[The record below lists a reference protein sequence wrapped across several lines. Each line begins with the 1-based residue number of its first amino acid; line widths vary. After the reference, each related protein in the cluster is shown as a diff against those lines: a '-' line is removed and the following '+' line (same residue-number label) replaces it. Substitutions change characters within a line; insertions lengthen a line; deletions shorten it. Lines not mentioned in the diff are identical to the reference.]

1 MPRGPRTTKGGKRR
15 SKLRLL
21 VLVTAPL
28 LLCCALFIAMDN
40 LILYWFV
47 LFNNDDDAEAR
58 RREDYHWYDNYGQ
71 QNPDGSGNTASPGY
85 TNKHQ
90 SGGGLEYA
98 LNTVAASLTIEEMK
112 TKETA
117 MRFFIYLM
125 DNKGYV
131 PNAIVGAM
139 SYMMQEGT
147 ALGTFTY
154 ESYKYCTGPS
164 GKYYDD
170 TLDNEAWLKWLD
182 GSGFNQA
189 VQLYA
194 NMRANGKS
202 VGYAAIGLGLTQ
214 ESDVWKWDGSKGTHR
229 ATDLINFA
237 ISKGGPWQ
245 YPNIQMMYYEQKF
258 QGDVAWDIDQSPGV
272 DPKSSTE
279 VTAAEWAGRVLCGI
293 GMPGWSYTLAL
304 DPAYPTSHESLQHHV
319 QYVPNAQAMYDQYSG
334 KDPWFYNADGSL
346 KYGGFAEGMC
356 PACGRSDTNDW
367 HCPFCGPV
375 YDNSTTQGLLLA
387 RVALLLAGTNRANGQ
402 SKILYDG
409 WGYETAAIKRS
420 ELTYYRRAHRVTC
433 NDQYTASCDRGVATA
448 VRLSG
453 IDPDFEK
460 AIVSNIQEYMENSPR
475 WECLGDASTVS
486 PQPGDVIAYHYGSRG
501 HIQIWMGQNVAG
513 ERWPS
518 TTAQMYQA
526 SYMEHHPDVANET
539 PKGETNATYPYKV
552 YRCVDPVYDSSYWI
566 KFVTEDSVDFS
577 DFKQPSGVPVT
588 YAGGNVFEP
597 GVNTGNNTGT
607 GSSNNNGP
615 AEADDDWFWPCGSIT
630 KLTSRMGP
638 RTYYMNGKPQS
649 DTHNA
654 NDIATPS
661 GTPIYAANNGT
672 VRTGSTTS
680 SPFDWSY
687 GNIVEINHGNGYI
700 TMYAHLSSFVVSD
713 GDVVSK
719 GDLIGYSGS
728 TGNSTGPHLHFQV
741 KYMGTNMDCLKLYPG
756 MTFTG
761 PNGNAI
767 AGG

>member
-71 QNPDGSGNTASPGY
+71 QNPDGSGSTASPGY

-170 TLDNEAWLKWLD
+170 TLDNDAWLKWLD
-182 GSGFNQA
+182 GSGFQQA

-194 NMRANGKS
+194 NMRAKGSS

-229 ATDLINFA
+229 ATDLLNFA

-346 KYGGFAEGMC
+346 KYGSTASGAC
-356 PACGRSDTNDW
+356 AACGKVDSNDW
-367 HCPFCGPV
+367 HCPFCGPT
-375 YDNSTTQGLLLA
+375 YDNTTPQGLLIA
-387 RVALLLAGTNRANGQ
+387 RMALLLSAENKVTQVSGAANYNAPEMVNE
-402 SKILYDG
+402 SSL
-409 WGYETAAIKRS
+409 A
-420 ELTYYRRAHRVTC
+420 YYRNAQHASGC
-433 NDQYTASCDRGVATA
+433 SHYASCDAAASLAIV
-448 VRLSG
+448 LSG
-453 IDPDFEK
+453 VDPNF
-460 AIVSNIQEYMENSPR
+460 R
-475 WECLGDASTVS
+475 RLGATSQRTSYCDNTSSWKFVGYVKDTNL
-486 PQPGDVIAYHYGSRG
+486 QPGDILFMASG
-501 HIQIWMGQNVAG
+501 HIAVWLGENVAG
-513 ERWPS
+513 ERWPGTTRNLYEASLDSPGS
-518 TTAQMYQA
+518 TFAFFPYSRTA
-526 SYMEHHPDVANET
+526 S
-539 PKGETNATYPYKV
+539 KGTGDIGNYYV
-552 YRCVDPVYDSSYWI
+552 YRATQPEWSPTYWN
-566 KFVTEDSVDFS
+566 KFMTEI
-577 DFKQPSGVPVT
+577 
-588 YAGGNVFEP
+588 GGSFPE
-597 GVNTGNNTGT
+597 
-607 GSSNNNGP
+607 
-615 AEADDDWFWPCGSIT
+615 
-630 KLTSRMGP
+630 LP
-638 RTYYMNGKPQS
+638 RTYCEPGSVTSGSAGNASGPDVTQSGYYWPLPGRYKLSSMYGNRILWGKPNN
-649 DTHNA
+649 HRGI
-654 NDIATPS
+654 DIPAPD
-661 GTPIYAANNGT
+661 GTPIYAAESGT
-672 VRTGSTTS
+672 VCWTQTWNGSK
-680 SPFDWSY
+680 D
-687 GNIVEINHGNGYI
+687 GNQSWGNCIRIKHADGTI
-700 TMYAHLSSFVVSD
+700 TLYAHQNQAPIVSV
-713 GDVVSK
+713 GQTVSK
-719 GDLIGYSGS
+719 GELVGYVGT
-728 TGNSTGPHLHFQV
+728 TGNSSGNHLHLEVWPAGNSGRDANTLIDPVTIF
-741 KYMGTNMDCLKLYPG
+741 PG
-756 MTFTG
+756 ITFVF
-761 PNGNAI
+761 NGNSFE
-767 AGG
+767 GGPGAANIG